1 MRTKKP
7 VNGLEAGIVG
17 VELRSIVPLM
27 DGDTYLGSLEFI
39 QGLASV
45 AKNLANK
52 NQLDYLLVVD
62 AKFTNLSAS
71 LAKNSKMGDYVLA
84 NETWFDKNALS
95 RWTPELLTQVQ
106 QHGYALQN
114 GYFYTAIAAA
124 DFANHAIGWHLLAE
138 PVSAGFSQSY
148 ETSAEEIT
156 NNRWSVLG
164 AMLVMLLMMQFLIN
178 WQIIRPLR
186 VTEEIMTRSEKMS
199 NLSLRVPIIANDEVG
214 AMATAYNSQ
223 MDRFAQIMTEVQR
236 VLKALSAGQ
245 LDARIRLPMENDF
258 ASFRDGVNDTAEA
271 VSNVFIQLEQVFDA
285 LAKGNMRSQ
294 LNNEGLQ
301 GRYAAMI
308 DNASNNMQEMAAVF
322 DALSLSLAHL
332 LKGAFNERVTVNAHG
347 DLLHLRD
354 NVNHSLAAISAVVT
368 ETTQVLLAM
377 GSGDMTQRMKAHYE
391 GNFMIL
397 ADAINNSMDNISSLF
412 AQSLHGVQV
421 VVMDAGEISTGA
433 IELANRSHI
442 NGDALQRTAAAVEQI
457 NVSVKQ
463 TADNA
468 RSMQQRMSY
477 SNEVANRANV
487 VVLQSIESMESIT
500 KASKKI
506 ASIVG
511 LIDSIA
517 FQTNLLALNA
527 AIEAARAGEHGRV
540 ALPLLQPKYALSRA
554 NQPNLLKKSGG

>member
-1 MRTKKP
+1 
-7 VNGLEAGIVG
+7 
-17 VELRSIVPLM
+17 
-27 DGDTYLGSLEFI
+27 
-39 QGLASV
+39 
-45 AKNLANK
+45 
-52 NQLDYLLVVD
+52 
-62 AKFTNLSAS
+62 
-71 LAKNSKMGDYVLA
+71 MGDYVLA

-308 DNASNNMQEMAAVF
+308 DIMQVTICKKWLRYLTRYHYPWRTYKKARLMNALRSMLTAIYYTCVIM
-322 DALSLSLAHL
+322 STTL
-332 LKGAFNERVTVNAHG
+332 L
-347 DLLHLRD
+347 LQL
-354 NVNHSLAAISAVVT
+354 
-368 ETTQVLLAM
+368 VLL
-377 GSGDMTQRMKAHYE
+377 
-391 GNFMIL
+391 
-397 ADAINNSMDNISSLF
+397 
-412 AQSLHGVQV
+412 
-421 VVMDAGEISTGA
+421 
-433 IELANRSHI
+433 
-442 NGDALQRTAAAVEQI
+442 
-457 NVSVKQ
+457 
-463 TADNA
+463 
-468 RSMQQRMSY
+468 
-477 SNEVANRANV
+477 
-487 VVLQSIESMESIT
+487 
-500 KASKKI
+500 
-506 ASIVG
+506 
-511 LIDSIA
+511 
-517 FQTNLLALNA
+517 
-527 AIEAARAGEHGRV
+527 
-540 ALPLLQPKYALSRA
+540 LPKQPKSY
-554 NQPNLLKKSGG
+554 